1 MDPRR
6 RRPDM
11 ASRTSPSTPGETQ
24 AYVAETEHLEGGI
37 PVVSVM
43 GEVDMATAPAFEET
57 LLEAADNGTNEV
69 IVDLTACSY
78 FDSTGL
84 KALLATR
91 RHFER
96 LERRLSLVVS
106 NPNMMEIFRITGF
119 DRRFHIHPSLGSA
132 LSGGGH
138 V

>member
-1 MDPRR
+1 
-6 RRPDM
+6 M
-11 ASRTSPSTPGETQ
+11 ARRTSPKNPGETE
-24 AYVAETEHLEGGI
+24 AYIAATEHLEGGP
-37 PVVSVM
+37 PVVSVT

-57 LLEAADNGTNEV
+57 LLEAAESGTDKV

-91 RHFER
+91 RHLER
-96 LERRLSLVVS
+96 LNRRLSIVVS
-106 NPNMMEIFRITGF
+106 NPNMLEIFRITGF
-119 DRRFHIHPSLGSA
+119 DRRFDIHPSLGSA
-132 LSGGGH
+132 LDGGAH